1 MMSNY
6 EEIKKLLS
14 ASRKLVGGD
23 QLNEDYNKIRKN
35 YGLLIEQPVEDPE
48 TQINVMK
55 DIEDKIGGKQ
65 EYETAEQPEDD
76 DEDYEEVKSDK
87 KKAYRISGGILVIH
101 SKNTSDLQLT
111 TDDKTAFQES
121 VTEFK
126 QDVTE
131 IVDFNKFNLYPTNV
145 EWSGKITELDIE
157 FFFSIAESKGVYING
172 TMIKLDDEFTEMST
186 KLKNYYEK
194 FKSKWSKIVSS
205 RKKTTEI

>member
-1 MMSNY
+1 MSNY

-131 IVDFNKFNLYPTNV
+131 IVDFNKLNLYPTNV

-172 TMIKLDDEFTEMST
+172 TMIKLDEEFTEMST
-186 KLKNYYEK
+186 KLMNYYEK
-194 FKSKWSKIVSS
+194 FKSKWSKIVSA
-205 RKKTTEI
+205 RKKTTES

>member
-131 IVDFNKFNLYPTNV
+131 IVDFNKLNLYPTNV

>member
-1 MMSNY
+1 MSNY

-131 IVDFNKFNLYPTNV
+131 IVDFNKLNLYPTNV

>member
-1 MMSNY
+1 MSNY

-14 ASRKLVGGD
+14 ASRKLVSGE
-23 QLNEDYNKIRKN
+23 QLNEDYNNIRKN
-35 YGLLIEQPVEDPE
+35 YKLLVEQPIEDPE
-48 TQINVMK
+48 TQTNVMK

-101 SKNTSDLQLT
+101 SKNNSDLQLT

-131 IVDFNKFNLYPTNV
+131 IVDFNKLNLYPTNV

-172 TMIKLDDEFTEMST
+172 TMIKLDEEFTEMST
-186 KLKNYYEK
+186 KLMNYYEK
-194 FKSKWSKIVSS
+194 FKSKWSKIVSA
-205 RKKTTEI
+205 RKKTTES

>member
-1 MMSNY
+1 MSNY

-23 QLNEDYNKIRKN
+23 QLNEDYNNIRKN
-35 YGLLIEQPVEDPE
+35 YKLLVEQPIEDPE

-131 IVDFNKFNLYPTNV
+131 IVDFNKLNLYPTNV

-172 TMIKLDDEFTEMST
+172 TMIKLDEEFTEMST
-186 KLKNYYEK
+186 KLMNYYEK
-194 FKSKWSKIVSS
+194 FKSKWSKIVSA
-205 RKKTTEI
+205 RKKTTES

>member
-1 MMSNY
+1 MSNY